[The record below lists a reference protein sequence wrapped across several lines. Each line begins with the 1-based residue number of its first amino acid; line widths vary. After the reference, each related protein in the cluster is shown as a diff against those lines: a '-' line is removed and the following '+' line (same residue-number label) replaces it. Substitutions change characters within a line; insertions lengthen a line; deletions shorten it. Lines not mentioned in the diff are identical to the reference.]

1 MRWKG
6 LVALPV
12 LVGIGL
18 LSQGLPDLL
27 GEVVSTA
34 LYATLVQV
42 GFWTLSTRVN
52 MERASWISLAW
63 CWLLELAQLTT
74 IPRQISGL
82 HPLLRLIFGTSFDA
96 KDLPAYLLGV
106 LPLWWWFRRR
116 GAHATPPPPG
126 L

>member
-1 MRWKG
+1 MWWKG
-6 LVALPV
+6 VVALPV

-18 LSQGLPDLL
+18 LSQGLPGLL

-42 GFWTLSTRVN
+42 ALLALLPRLTIV
-52 MERASWISLAW
+52 RASWMSLAW

-74 IPRQISGL
+74 IPRQISAL

-96 KDLPAYLLGV
+96 KDLAAYLLGV
-106 LPLWWWFRRR
+106 LPLWWWSRRQ
-116 GAHATPPPPG
+116 GAPPPSPPG

>member
-18 LSQGLPDLL
+18 LSQDLPGML

-42 GFWTLSTRVN
+42 GLWTVIPRLN
-52 MERASWISLAW
+52 ISHATWMSLLW
-63 CWLLELAQLTT
+63 CWSLELCQLTT
-74 IPRQISGL
+74 IPRQISAL
-82 HPLLRLIFGTSFDA
+82 HPLLGLIFGTSFDA
-96 KDLPAYLLGV
+96 KDLPAYVLGV
-106 LPLWWWFRRR
+106 LPVWLGSRR
-116 GAHATPPPPG
+116 GRT
-126 L
+126 

>member
-6 LVALPV
+6 LVAIPV

-18 LSQGLPDLL
+18 LSQKLPGML

-42 GFWTLSTRVN
+42 GLWTVVPRLKISSAT
-52 MERASWISLAW
+52 WISLLW
-63 CWLLELAQLTT
+63 CWGLELCQLTT
-74 IPRQISGL
+74 IPRDISAL

-106 LPLWWWFRRR
+106 LPLWGWSRSVD
-116 GAHATPPPPG
+116 T
-126 L
+126 